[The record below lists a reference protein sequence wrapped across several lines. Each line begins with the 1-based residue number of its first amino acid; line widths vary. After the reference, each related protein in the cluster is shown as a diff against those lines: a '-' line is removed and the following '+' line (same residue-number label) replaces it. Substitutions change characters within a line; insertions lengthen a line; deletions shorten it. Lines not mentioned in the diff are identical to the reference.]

1 MGKST
6 TNLGVIVERRYL
18 SQHMPRAAVTELQ
31 ARGYSLDLIS
41 PDDGYFAV
49 DSGIFTDANG
59 QRFMLHDYDV
69 VVSRNRNAL
78 GLVLLRYAEEAG
90 IAVINTHTAVQ
101 KVRNKAEMA
110 VALALANI
118 RAAPTVLSGTT
129 ETLADRL
136 DGRFPLILK
145 ATYGDN
151 GQGLRVVHH
160 RNELSE
166 LSWISDVVLAQHYL
180 PNDSYDLKLYVC
192 GEQVF
197 AVRKPSPLNGD
208 PKAPS
213 VSVATTT
220 ELAAL
225 ARKCGQ
231 VFGLDLYGVDCI
243 ETEAGPVVIEVNDF
257 PNYTAIPGI
266 AELVADQV
274 LMRAEQKR
282 GGR

>member
-1 MGKST
+1 MRQST
-6 TNLGVIVERRYL
+6 TKLGVIVEMRYL

-31 ARGYSLDLIS
+31 ARGYSVDLIS
-41 PDDGYFAV
+41 PDGGYFAV

-59 QRFMLHDYDV
+59 QRFMLRDYDL

-90 IAVINTHTAVQ
+90 IAVVNTHTAVQ

-118 RAAPTVLSGTT
+118 RVAPTVLSATT
-129 ETLADRL
+129 ETLAARL
-136 DGRFPLILK
+136 EGHFPLILK

-151 GQGLRVVHH
+151 GQGLRLVRH

-166 LSWISDVVLAQHYL
+166 LSWTSDIVLAQYYL

-192 GEQVF
+192 GQHVF

-208 PKAPS
+208 PNAPS
-213 VSVATTT
+213 SLVATTA

-225 ARKCGQ
+225 ARKCGE
-231 VFGLDLYGVDCI
+231 VFGLELYGVDCI

-257 PNYTAIPGI
+257 PNYTGIAGI

-274 LMRAEQKR
+274 LMRAEQ
-282 GGR
+282 GRDRQ